1 MHLLLKRHLFPGLL
15 LLLLVLSHTG
25 RAQSCP
31 TTITV
36 NGRTLLCEGETTEL
50 IAPEGFNYQWIKD
63 GADLPNQ
70 NGRTLQVTAS
80 GAYQVRVSGSTC
92 DTNTSSQRLIT
103 VNPKPTSPG
112 FIVTPTP
119 TAANPI
125 CSGQELTFSVNVPDP
140 NVTYT
145 WLFGDGAT
153 ARGPEVKHTY
163 TSTGVGDVDFEVSA
177 FASNALGCNSDT
189 VRQTVT
195 INSLPEISFSEET
208 NFQVCLPDTIEDS
221 EIEVFAKINN
231 EVAEPYLSDIRTYFV
246 NWGNGDP
253 EQQYSRGD
261 FPISNPTA
269 YDSVKT
275 YPITIRA
282 IAGNGCEVTFTQDFN
297 VSKEPKANFSIAEKK
312 RVDEAQQPPCVP
324 IIVTLADS
332 ATGGGLSYKW
342 SIQPAQGWSFETGD
356 SASAEPSI
364 RFTQSG
370 VYTIEQIVTNGCDS
384 DTTSQGIV
392 VGWPQVQLPPSVTV
406 CGPTEIDYSS
416 SGPGGGAGG
425 GLFVDKNL
433 GENITVRLTITGPV
447 STTRTFNSDVFQYRH
462 QFTQPGRY
470 TVSLEAINE
479 CGSSNAIYQGQP
491 APVQEVVILQQPAA
505 PIIQTPITAC
515 EGDMVELTP
524 SGPGPIFAWFDT
536 NDPNAT
542 PLSTG
547 PTFTTPSLTGDITFY
562 VAAID
567 TANSV
572 ICISDFTPIP
582 ITVVPAIADNTIEL
596 QGGQVGSLCI
606 GAVPPTITGSTP
618 TGGAPGAPP
627 RYRWEISTTSPT
639 AGFTPAPGTNNT
651 KDYTP
656 TQAVSGNTWFRRV
669 VFSGSCAE
677 NISEAVSIIAV
688 EPVPASANTISAEPT
703 EICEGDT
710 PGELIGSEP
719 TGGGG
724 RPYTFLWEVSTTSP
738 DEGFAAAP
746 GTNDDVNYTI
756 PAGTLRQ
763 GDTWFRRAVTS
774 AGCTSYSEAIRIR
787 VFPRLENNEIS
798 AEQTQVCI
806 GTAPSIL
813 NGTEPT
819 GGSGSYTFLWQSS
832 TTGPATGFR
841 AAAGTNNGQ
850 NYSAGN
856 LTTTTWFRRV
866 VTSASCGA
874 DTSAVLE
881 IRVAPALRNNTITAT
896 QPSACQAQEPPQ
908 INGSLPTD
916 GAGGY
921 TYLWES
927 STTGPDMG
935 FVEASGT
942 NTGQNY
948 QPGAL
953 LRDTWYRRI
962 VFSGTCSDTSNV
974 VSISVLPLPEAPT
987 LTVSN
992 ATACFGESVTLAVN
1006 NANGLEYRWYT
1017 ASSGGNPVFIGAEFP
1032 VDNVTQSATYYVEAV
1047 NNQQCASAVRTPAT
1061 VTVVTA
1067 EAGAGEDVTIIQGQ
1081 PVELRGSG
1089 GATYL
1094 WEPATGLNDPT
1105 LQNPIARP
1113 EETTTYTVTV
1123 TTAEGCTDT
1132 ASVTV
1137 EVIPAVEVPNAFS
1150 PNGDNVNEVWE
1161 IKNYENYPDMRV
1173 EVFNRWGNKVFSS
1186 KGYGVP
1192 WDGTYNGKELP
1203 VATYYYLIYLRS
1215 TNEEPLSGNVTII
1228 R

>member
-1 MHLLLKRHLFPGLL
+1 MHLLFQRYLFLSLLPLL
-15 LLLLVLSHTG
+15 LLLSHSSW
-25 RAQSCP
+25 AQCP
-31 TTITV
+31 TNVTV
-36 NGRTLLCEGETTEL
+36 NGRTVLCQGETTEL
-50 IAPEGFNYQWIKD
+50 VAPEGYTYQWIRD
-63 GADLPNQ
+63 GADLPGQ
-70 NGRTLQVTAS
+70 TGQRLEVS
-80 GAYQVRVSGSTC
+80 EPGSYQVRVSGATC
-92 DTNTSSQRLIT
+92 QTATSSERVIT
-103 VNPKPTSPG
+103 VNPQPNP
-112 FIVTPTP
+112 FNYIVTPTP
-119 TAANPI
+119 APGNPI
-125 CSGQELTFSVNVPDP
+125 CSGDQLTFSVNAPQPD
-140 NVTYT
+140 VTYT
-145 WLFGDGAT
+145 WLFGDGST
-153 ARGPEVKHTY
+153 ARGSEVTHTY
-163 TSTGVGDVDFEVSA
+163 TAIGVDAETFEVKA
-177 FASNALGCNSDT
+177 FATNAVGCETDT
-189 VRQTVT
+189 VRRNVVV
-195 INSLPEISFSEET
+195 NRLPELNFSEEQ
-208 NFQVCLPDTIEDS
+208 NFQVCLPDSVEDD
-221 EIEVFAKINN
+221 EIEVFAVIAN
-231 EVAEPYLSDIRTYFV
+231 ETVEPYLSNIRTYFV
-246 NWGNGDP
+246 DWGNGEP
-253 EQQYSRGD
+253 EQQYNRGD

-269 YDSVKT
+269 YDT
-275 YPITIRA
+275 IGTFPIIIRA
-282 IAGNGCEVTFTQDFN
+282 IAGNGCEVTFTQEFN
-297 VSKEPKANFSIAEKK
+297 VNKEPKANFSVENKE
-312 RVDEAQQPPCVP
+312 RVEEDQQPPCVP

-332 ATGGGLSYKW
+332 ATGGGLTYKW
-342 SIQPAQGWSFETGD
+342 SVQPEQGWTFETGD

-370 VYTIEQIVTNGCDS
+370 VYTIEQIVTNGCES

-416 SGPGGGAGG
+416 SGPGGGLGG
-425 GLFVDKNL
+425 GMFVDKNL

-447 STTRTFNSDVFQYRH
+447 STTQTFNSDVFQYRH

-470 TVSLEAINE
+470 TVSVEAINE

-505 PIIQTPITAC
+505 PIVQTPVTAC

-536 NDPNAT
+536 NDPAAA
-542 PLSTG
+542 PIFTG
-547 PTFTTPSLTGDITFY
+547 PTFTTPSLTNDVTYY

-572 ICISDFTPIP
+572 ICISDFTPVP
-582 ITVVPAIADNTIEL
+582 ITVVPAIADNTIEV
-596 QGGQVGSLCI
+596 QGEQVQSLCK

-618 TGGAPGAPP
+618 TGGAPGAAP

-639 AGFTPAPGTNNT
+639 AGFTAAPGTNNT

-669 VFSGSCAE
+669 VFSGSCSE
-677 NISEAVSIIAV
+677 NISNVVSIIAV
-688 EPVPASANTISAEPT
+688 DPVPANANTITAEPT
-703 EICEGDT
+703 EVCEGDT
-710 PGELIGSEP
+710 PGQLIGSEP

-724 RPYTFLWEVSTTSP
+724 RPYTFLWEVSSAGP

-756 PAGTLRQ
+756 PAGALRQ
-763 GDTWFRRAVTS
+763 GETWFRRAVTS
-774 AGCTSYSEAIRIR
+774 GGCTSYSEAVRI
-787 VFPRLENNEIS
+787 VLFPSLENNEIS
-798 AEQTQVCI
+798 AEQEQVCV
-806 GTAPSIL
+806 GTASPIL

-819 GGSGSYTFLWQSS
+819 GGSGSYTYRWESS
-832 TTGPATGFR
+832 TTGPDTGFR
-841 AAAGTNNGQ
+841 DAAGINNGQ
-850 NYSAGN
+850 NYSPGI

-866 VTSASCGA
+866 VTSASCGTN
-874 DTSAVLE
+874 TSEALE

-896 QPSACQAQEPPQ
+896 QPDVCQSQEPPQ
-908 INGSLPTD
+908 INGSTPTD

-927 STTGPDMG
+927 STVGPDAG
-935 FVEASGT
+935 FVEAAGT

-953 LRDTWYRRI
+953 NRDTWFRRI
-962 VFSGTCSDTSNV
+962 VFSGGCSDTSNV
-974 VSISVLPLPEAPT
+974 ASISILPLPEAPT
-987 LTVSN
+987 LTVNN
-992 ATACFGESVTLAVN
+992 ATACFGESATLAVA

-1017 ASSGGNPVFIGAEFP
+1017 SSTGGNPVFIGAEFP

-1047 NNQQCASAVRTPAT
+1047 NGQQCTSAVRTPAT
-1061 VTVVTA
+1061 ITVVIP
-1067 EAGAGEDVTIIQGQ
+1067 EANAGEDVTIIQGQ
-1081 PVELRGSG
+1081 PAELRGSG

-1094 WEPATGLNDPT
+1094 WEPATGLNDPS

-1113 EETTTYTVTV
+1113 EETTTYTLTI
-1123 TTAEGCTDT
+1123 TTAEGCVDT

-1137 EVIPAVEVPNAFS
+1137 EVIPAIDVPNAFT

-1161 IKNYENYPDMRV
+1161 IKNYQNYPDMRV

-1186 KGYGVP
+1186 RGYGEP

-1215 TNEEPLSGNVTII
+1215 TNEQPISGNVTII